1 MEPQPEASS
10 PIAHLGQSPL
20 TEIGQCL
27 DPIETRL
34 QWAKQ
39 ALDAGHDVNELDL
52 NTDWRRNKG
61 RPLHS
66 ALEHPGRMDEMT
78 AHDRG
83 RNESLD
89 LVKFLLER
97 GADPRLRDCRGKET
111 AMDRARCVLG
121 SPVGDVERSFVD
133 EALRL
138 MEEAARKM
146 EQKET
151 TSKGWLFGGVVLS
164 QLLSLAAAVDLR
176 LYNTDYSCNGNRLIC
191 SNIPQQTCCVP
202 RVEYYYSAS
211 CLNCD
216 SGMTHYGWQRDGG
229 IACSRVVV
237 SRRGGSN
244 NCIVQSGVTIFA
256 LYGQTWQY
264 NSRKR
269 DGKA

>member
-1 MEPQPEASS
+1 MEPQTEASS

-39 ALDAGHDVNELDL
+39 AVDAGHDVNELDL

-121 SPVGDVERSFVD
+121 SPVGDVERSFVE
-133 EALRL
+133 EAVRL
-138 MEEAARKM
+138 MEEAAQKM

-151 TSKGWLFGGVVLS
+151 TSKGFLGDLKGLLGLGGQKRETECLFCREEKS
-164 QLLSLAAAVDLR
+164 HNWH
-176 LYNTDYSCNGNRLIC
+176 YNVYVGTTREHRMLEETD
-191 SNIPQQTCCVP
+191 NIRKPQP
-202 RVEYYYSAS
+202 E
-211 CLNCD
+211 
-216 SGMTHYGWQRDGG
+216 
-229 IACSRVVV
+229 
-237 SRRGGSN
+237 
-244 NCIVQSGVTIFA
+244 
-256 LYGQTWQY
+256 
-264 NSRKR
+264 
-269 DGKA
+269 